1 MLSFCAVVP
10 AGFFRGPV
18 LLGYLLF
25 LGGGGCP
32 FLVFFFSTRYIL
44 VYSGCLV
51 CILVSWFTHNLFRYI
66 TFCLTKW
73 PIFTLLS
80 WSRHVFF
87 RTFDQ
92 KGFLSILSHV
102 VYQILIDTY
111 VHVLYVLLLLLH
123 FLFNPINN
131 ISVIVGGC
139 CCCFFCCDNSFF
151 IHLPYPLS
159 YKLYMLL

>member
-1 MLSFCAVVP
+1 MCYLFVP
-10 AGFFRGPV
+10 WSQQAFSGV
-18 LLGYLLF
+18 LYYSGI
-25 LGGGGCP
+25 
-32 FLVFFFSTRYIL
+32 FFFWGGVSFFGLFFLYTIYFGLLRMSR
-44 VYSGCLV
+44 VYFGV
-51 CILVSWFTHNLFRYI
+51 MVYPQFFRYI
-66 TFCLTKW
+66 TLCLTKW

>member
-1 MLSFCAVVP
+1 MCYLFVP
-10 AGFFRGPV
+10 WSQQAFSGVLYYSGIFF
-18 LLGYLLF
+18 F
-25 LGGGGCP
+25 FGGGGVL
-32 FLVFFFSTRYIL
+32 FWSFFSLHDIFGLLRMSR
-44 VYSGCLV
+44 VYFGV
-51 CILVSWFTHNLFRYI
+51 MVYPQFFRYI
-66 TFCLTKW
+66 TLCLTKW

-159 YKLYMLL
+159 YELYMLL

>member
-25 LGGGGCP
+25 LGGGVSFFGLF
-32 FLVFFFSTRYIL
+32 FLYTIYFGLLRMSR
-44 VYSGCLV
+44 VYFGV
-51 CILVSWFTHNLFRYI
+51 MVYPQFFRYI
-66 TFCLTKW
+66 TLCLTKW

-139 CCCFFCCDNSFF
+139 CCCFF
-151 IHLPYPLS
+151 
-159 YKLYMLL
+159 LLW

>member
-1 MLSFCAVVP
+1 MCYLFVP
-10 AGFFRGPV
+10 WSQQAFSGVLYYSGIFF
-18 LLGYLLF
+18 F
-25 LGGGGCP
+25 WGGGCP